1 MTCYHPIQAW
11 RKRGAF
17 DPVTGKW
24 PLTFQHQDGVIPV
37 LIPCG
42 KCIGCRLEYSRQW
55 AIRCVHEA
63 LMYEKNVF
71 VTLTY
76 DDDHV
81 PDELV
86 LRDVQLFLKRLRK
99 EKNGS
104 RVRFFSC
111 GEYGEKFSRPHF
123 HIILFNCDF
132 DDKVYY
138 KTVRGNRLYVSPTL
152 DRLWNKGYAVIGDV
166 TFESCAY
173 VARYVTKKVNGDAAD
188 EHYLDAQT
196 GLIRK
201 PEFCTMSRRPGIGR
215 SFLDKYKGDVYNY
228 DRVLIRGHLSRP
240 PKFYDRVL
248 ETLDPDEYAQT
259 LKKRLKVKRHM
270 LLHRSF
276 DNTPER
282 LDVRERCKLN
292 SINFLA
298 RKFEQGIDS

>member
-17 DPVTGKW
+17 DPRTGKW
-24 PLTFQHQDGVIPV
+24 PLTFKHQDGVLPV

-42 KCIGCRLEYSRQW
+42 HCIGCRLEYSRQW
-55 AIRCVHEA
+55 AIRCVHES
-63 LMYEKNVF
+63 LMYEHNVF
-71 VTLTY
+71 VTLTF
-76 DDDHV
+76 DDKHLP
-81 PDELV
+81 PDLSV
-86 LRDVQLFLKRLRK
+86 RDVQLFMKRLRK

-104 RVRFFSC
+104 RVRFFAA
-111 GEYGEKFSRPHF
+111 GEYGEKLGRPHY

-132 DDKVYY
+132 EDKVYY

-152 DRLWNKGYAVIGDV
+152 DKLWGNGFAVIGDV

-173 VARYVTKKVNGDAAD
+173 VARYVTKKINGDKAD
-188 EHYLDAQT
+188 EHYYLPGTD
-196 GLIRK
+196 LIRT
-201 PEFCTMSRRPGIGR
+201 PEFATMSRKPGIGR
-215 SFLDKYKGDVYNY
+215 PFLDKYKNDVYGY
-228 DRVLIRGHLSRP
+228 DRVLIRGHLSKP
-240 PKFYDRVL
+240 PTFYDRCL
-248 ETLDPDEYAQT
+248 ETLDPDEYART

-270 LLHRSF
+270 LLHRAA

-298 RKFEQGIDS
+298 RKYEQGIDS